1 MVFNPIIGT
10 LIYLLER
17 KTNSVLLIKRDAR
30 PSDDHFGKYNGV
42 GGKLEVDE
50 SVVQGALRELLEE
63 TGLTAASLRMR
74 GTISWSNFGPRR
86 EEWLG
91 FIFLVDQWEGD
102 VFAENHEGTLEWVA
116 LDRLLA
122 ACDEDA
128 SVRQAADLPM
138 WEGDRH
144 FIPMVFDDDPS
155 QFHGVMPYD
164 GDSPLSWKFERI

>member
-1 MVFNPIIGT
+1 MP
-10 LIYLLER
+10 
-17 KTNSVLLIKRDAR
+17 
-30 PSDDHFGKYNGV
+30 
-42 GGKLEVDE
+42 
-50 SVVQGALRELLEE
+50 Q
-63 TGLTAASLRMR
+63 
-74 GTISWSNFGPRR
+74 
-86 EEWLG
+86 WLG

>member
-1 MVFNPIIGT
+1 MMVFNPIIGT

-42 GGKLEVDE
+42 GGKLEVDDT
-50 SVVQGALRELLEE
+50 VVQGARRELLEE

-102 VFAENHEGTLEWVA
+102 VFAENLEGTLENGLKLRKTGYHYPGHAYLFGLRHLFPA
-116 LDRLLA
+116 LQ
-122 ACDEDA
+122 
-128 SVRQAADLPM
+128 V
-138 WEGDRH
+138 
-144 FIPMVFDDDPS
+144 
-155 QFHGVMPYD
+155 
-164 GDSPLSWKFERI
+164 